1 MGQIHVDDMT
11 LEILCTDLC
20 DFRAKSVGA
29 VSKNVFCKNWPHGGA
44 RRRQCEKAGLEVAIC
59 HPRSV
64 CAKFGID
71 RGNGCGDKGRA
82 KSVGQTHRRTDGQ
95 TDRQPM
101 EVSLVTCDLT
111 VAITV

>member
-29 VSKNVFCKNWPHGGA
+29 VSKNVFYKKRPDGGA
-44 RRRQCEKAGLEVAIC
+44 RGGPCEKSGLEVVIW

-64 CAKFGID
+64 CAKFGMD
-71 RGNGCGDKGRA
+71 RGNGC
-82 KSVGQTHRRTDGQ
+82 
-95 TDRQPM
+95 
-101 EVSLVTCDLT
+101 
-111 VAITV
+111 